1 MTSQGGMAVR
11 RRRIV
16 ALVATPSWR
25 FGWGIYAI
33 NMALHWH
40 DDPDLALL
48 TALPFDPPELLDLPG
63 LDPAWRQRLVP
74 FATSS
79 LAFQKTLT
87 GLTGPV
93 LDVSCPVLHPL
104 YDQIR
109 VAPLPDGNFVFGRP
123 TIGMVFSMDTAIDAA
138 ARERAKR
145 FPLIVAGCRWNQQVL
160 EDAGIGPVAL
170 VLQGIEPALF
180 HPGPRDGRYGGR
192 FAIFSGGKLEYRKGQ
207 DLVLRAFGEF
217 HRRHP
222 DALLVTAWHS
232 PWPGLSQSLAGKDSP
247 TPPLQPGGAIDV
259 PGWARS
265 FGLPA
270 DAVIDLGTVPQ
281 PKMPALLR
289 EMDVALFPN
298 RCECGTNLVA
308 MEAMACGLPTI
319 LSANTGHLDLMTPDN
334 SYGLTRQK
342 PIDPARAGVGGSEGW
357 GESDV
362 EEILAQLEA
371 AYSDRDEAARRG
383 TNAAATLAQLPW
395 QRQVQA
401 LKATIL
407 PYLD

>member
-1 MTSQGGMAVR
+1 MAAKGR
-11 RRRIV
+11 RTVLVV
-16 ALVATPSWR
+16 AAPSWR
-25 FGWGIYAI
+25 FGWGVYAI
-33 NMALHWH
+33 NMAFHWH
-40 DDPDLALL
+40 GDPDLAPL

-63 LDPAWRQRLVP
+63 LDPAWRARLAP
-74 FATSS
+74 FATAS
-79 LAFQKTLT
+79 LAFQKTLA
-87 GLTGPV
+87 GVPGPV

-104 YDQIR
+104 YDQMR
-109 VAPLPDGNFVFGRP
+109 VAPLPDGNYVFGKP
-123 TIGMVFSMDTAIDAA
+123 TIGMVFSIDTANDAA

-170 VLQGIEPALF
+170 VLQGIEPGLF
-180 HPGPRDGRYGGR
+180 HPGPRSGRYKGR

-207 DLVLRAFGEF
+207 DLVMRAFRNF

-232 PWPGLSQSLAGKDSP
+232 PWPRLSQSLTGEDSP
-247 TPPLQPGGAIDV
+247 TPLLRPDGAIDV
-259 PGWARS
+259 PGWANS

-270 DAVIDLGTVPQ
+270 DAIIDLGTVPQ
-281 PKMPALLR
+281 PRMPALLR

-308 MEAMACGLPTI
+308 MEAMACGLPAI
-319 LSANTGHLDLMTPDN
+319 LSANTGHLDLMTPEN
-334 SYGLTRQK
+334 SYALSRQR
-342 PIDPARAGVGGSEGW
+342 PVEPGRAGVAGSEGW
-357 GESDV
+357 GESDC
-362 EEILAQLEA
+362 EEILEQLEA
-371 AYSDRDEAARRG
+371 VYTDRAEAARRG
-383 TNAAATLAQLPW
+383 TKAAATLAQLPW

>member
-1 MTSQGGMAVR
+1 MAAGGR
-11 RRRIV
+11 RTV
-16 ALVATPSWR
+16 LVVATPSWR

-40 DDPDLALL
+40 GDPDLAPLS
-48 TALPFDPPELLDLPG
+48 ALPFDPAELLDLPG
-63 LDPAWRQRLVP
+63 LDPAWRERLVP
-74 FATSS
+74 FAAAS
-79 LAFQKTLT
+79 LAFQKTLREVP
-87 GLTGPV
+87 GPV

-104 YDQIR
+104 YDQMR
-109 VAPLPDGNFVFGRP
+109 VAPLPDGNTVFGRP
-123 TIGMVFSMDTAIDAA
+123 TIGMVFSMDTAINAA
-138 ARERAKR
+138 ARERAGR

-160 EDAGIGPVAL
+160 QDAGIGHVAL

-180 HPGPRDGRYGGR
+180 HPGPRSGRYKGR
-192 FAIFSGGKLEYRKGQ
+192 FAVFSGGKLEYRKGQ
-207 DLVLRAFGEF
+207 DLVMRAFREF
-217 HRRHP
+217 HRRHR

-232 PWPGLSQSLAGKDSP
+232 PWPGLSQSLAGEDSP
-247 TPPLQPGGAIDV
+247 APPLQPGGGIDV
-259 PGWARS
+259 PGWANS

-270 DAVIDLGTVPQ
+270 DAIIDLGTVPQ
-281 PKMPALLR
+281 PRMPALLR

-334 SYGLTRQK
+334 SYALTRQK
-342 PIDPARAGVGGSEGW
+342 PVEPGRANVGGSDGW
-357 GESDV
+357 GESDE

-371 AYSDRDEAARRG
+371 VYRNPDEAARRG
-383 TNAAATLAQLPW
+383 AKAAATLAQLPW

-401 LKATIL
+401 LKETIL
-407 PYLD
+407 PCLG

>member
-1 MTSQGGMAVR
+1 MVAKGR
-11 RRRIV
+11 RTILI
-16 ALVATPSWR
+16 AASPSWR

-40 DDPDLALL
+40 GDPDLAPL

-63 LDPAWRQRLVP
+63 LDPAWRERLVP
-74 FATSS
+74 FAAAS
-79 LAFQKTLT
+79 LAFQKTLKNVP
-87 GLTGPV
+87 GPV
-93 LDVSCPVLHPL
+93 LDVSCPMLHPL
-104 YDQIR
+104 YDQMH
-109 VAPLPDGNFVFGRP
+109 VAPLPGGNLAFGRP
-123 TIGMVFSMDTAIDAA
+123 TIGMVFSMDTAIASA

-160 EDAGIGPVAL
+160 QDAGIGPVAL
-170 VLQGIEPALF
+170 VIQGIEPTLF
-180 HPGPRDGRYGGR
+180 HPGPRGGRFGGR

-207 DLVLRAFGEF
+207 DLVMRAFRDF
-217 HRRHP
+217 HRRHSE
-222 DALLVTAWHS
+222 AQLVTAWHS
-232 PWPGLSQSLAGKDSP
+232 PWPGLSQSLAGEDSP
-247 TPPLQPGGAIDV
+247 APPQQPGGAIDV
-259 PGWARS
+259 LGWANS
-265 FGLPA
+265 FGLPP
-270 DAVIDLGTVPQ
+270 DAIVDLGTVPQ

-319 LSANTGHLDLMTPDN
+319 LSANTGHLDLMTSDN

-342 PIDPARAGVGGSEGW
+342 PVDPGRAGVGGSEGW
-357 GESDV
+357 GESDC

-371 AYSDRDEAARRG
+371 VYTDRAEAARRG
-383 TNAAATLAQLPW
+383 GHAAATLAQLPW

-407 PYLD
+407 PCLD